1 MSVLDLK
8 NLSPVHK
15 KQLNKIFINS
25 QPEFTIFLD
34 KLFSKL
40 DDDTFILFH
49 PIFSRNLYHSRLY
62 LDFCNLILI
71 RDLGDSVSRVICYNN
86 IEKSI
91 IKSNFK
97 YINVQVKKRISFRS
111 FITIKKIF
119 ILIVKGSYYLFTKD
133 KKRLNLSSDKEYT
146 IIDTFLTKHSLV
158 NEKFIDRNYTDILN
172 FTESN
177 KHSEICFVPTFLAYP
192 GLKKLNKIIENSKE
206 KLILKQDYLSVSD
219 YINALI
225 KLVKISKTK
234 VDDLTFNYFDVAEII
249 NYNFKYMTFDTS
261 IFEAILNYKFGKS
274 LKKHAINV
282 KCLIDWNENQSPDK
296 GLVLG
301 LKTFFPKC
309 ITKGYQ
315 GYIISTDYNWYIKP
329 TELEYNNNLI
339 PNIIYV
345 MANSLKQPIRSYV
358 KNLDVRT
365 APSYRFINIFKEID
379 AQKLEKSILVIL
391 PINEIESFNILSIIT
406 QSEIQFTR
414 TVIVK
419 PHPLLNINRILQK
432 LEGKL
437 SGIQIIN
444 DDINLMLQKY
454 QISVGSSSSSLME
467 SLVRCSPVIVIS
479 HNIINNPIPKNI
491 NNNLWKVVF
500 DSKEFLTELNTIDNY
515 LLNKNQNIKNESK
528 KILKNYFCEPSMIN
542 TQQFIYDN

>member
-1 MSVLDLK
+1 MSTLDLN
-8 NLSPVHK
+8 NLSLIHK
-15 KQLNKIFINS
+15 KQLNKIFIS
-25 QPEFTIFLD
+25 CQPEFTIFLD

-40 DDDTFILFH
+40 DNETFILFH
-49 PIFSRNLYHSRLY
+49 SIFSRNLYHSRLY

-71 RDLGDSVSRVICYNN
+71 RELGDSVTRVICYNN
-86 IEKSI
+86 IEKNI

-97 YINVQVKKRISFRS
+97 YINVQVKERISFGS
-111 FITIKKIF
+111 FNTLKRFF
-119 ILIVKGSYYLFTKD
+119 ILLVKASYYLFTKE
-133 KKRLNLSSDKEYT
+133 KKRRNLSSDEEYT
-146 IIDTFLTKHSLV
+146 IIDTFLTKQSLV
-158 NEKFIDRNYTDILN
+158 NQKFTDRNYTDILN
-172 FTESN
+172 YIESN
-177 KHSEICFVPTFLAYP
+177 KHSNICFMPTFLAYP
-192 GLKKLNKIIENSKE
+192 GLKKLNKIIKNSKE
-206 KLILKQDYLSVSD
+206 KLILKQDYLSISD
-219 YINALI
+219 YLNALI

-234 VDDLTFNYFDVAEII
+234 VDKITFLDFNVSEII

-261 IFEAILNYKFGKS
+261 MFEAILNYKFGKS
-274 LKKHAINV
+274 LKKYAINV

-301 LKTFFPKC
+301 FKTFLPNC

-345 MANSLKQPIRSYV
+345 MGNSLKQPIRSYV

-365 APSYRFINIFKEID
+365 APSYRFTNVFKEID
-379 AQKLEKSILVIL
+379 AQKLAKSILVIL
-391 PINEIESFNILSIIT
+391 PIDEIESFNILSIIL
-406 QSEIQFTR
+406 QSKIQNSR

-419 PHPLLNINRILQK
+419 PHPLLNISILLQK
-432 LEGKL
+432 FEGAL
-437 SGIQIIN
+437 GGIQITN
-444 DDINLMLQKY
+444 DDVNLMLQKC
-454 QISVGSSSSSLME
+454 QISVGSSSSSLIE